1 MIPTATKTIRTAHQ
15 KALEIPKSYD
25 LDDPLEQS
33 RRDLWSM
40 VYSAAQDVANSVRNR
55 HLDAQDVVDEWYLDL
70 ENNAQ
75 VSHDFK
81 AHDKV
86 TGFLTISQELK
97 AFEENENQLAYQL
110 WEREFRKWWDGGQQ
124 GKKPVLPARS
134 RYSICQFKD
143 AETFG
148 NAAWS
153 EQEDEVESLERL
165 RERRSS
171 IRQDDHEDPENPYED
186 ERGNRRLAQSRC
198 LFDRYNP
205 MNPKFKYRGT
215 RGVLDGVYSK
225 TDPEPTY
232 RSSKNRGLLTRALL
246 RSDNVLDVMLAKGM
260 NRNFRFPADK
270 RAKANARKLVR

>member
-1 MIPTATKTIRTAHQ
+1 MIPKQSKTSRAAHQ

-25 LDDPLEQS
+25 LDDPLEQA
-33 RRDLWSM
+33 RRDLWSI
-40 VYSAAQDVANSVRNR
+40 VYSEAKDVADSIRNR
-55 HLDAQDVVDEWYLDL
+55 HLDAQDVVDHWYLDL

-86 TGFLTISQELK
+86 TGFQTISQELK

-124 GKKPVLPARS
+124 GKKPVLPAKSTYR
-134 RYSICQFKD
+134 ICQFKD
-143 AETFG
+143 VETFG

-153 EQEDEVESLERL
+153 EVEDEVESLESL
-165 RERRSS
+165 RERRRS
-171 IRQDDHEDPENPYED
+171 IRQDDMEDPENPYED

-198 LFDRYNP
+198 IFDRYDP
-205 MNPKFKYRGT
+205 QNPKFKFRGQK
-215 RGVLDGVYSK
+215 GVLGGVYTT

-246 RSDNVLDVMLAKGM
+246 RSDNVLDIMLAKGM
-260 NRNFRFPADK
+260 NRNFRFPANK
-270 RAKANARKLVR
+270 RAKANASKI